1 LPGLDEGRA
10 TLLRDGRVLVTGGF
24 DSQLGS
30 SRETTLYDPHTGVWS
45 ATGSLRDGRHNHTAT
60 LLANGTVLVV
70 GGEEKTSNSDRILAS
85 AELFDP
91 ATSTWT
97 ATGSLHRARQF
108 HTATLLRDGRV
119 LVAGGIDAKYN
130 PVGQAE
136 LYDPASGKWT
146 DAGTMGD
153 SHSGHTATLL
163 PDGKVLVAG
172 GGTTTAEL
180 YDPATKTWKATGSLS
195 VVRSGHA
202 ATLLKDGRVLVTG
215 GANADAPNNP
225 GWATAE
231 LYDPRTGAWVPAGAM
246 SVPRVFHSATLLPGG
261 SVLVA
266 GGQTKYQGDV
276 ITASVDLYSPATGK
290 WTAIH
295 RMHSPRAGQIAVL
308 LTNNLL
314 LVAGGDTGSGA
325 TTATAE
331 LYNPGAGARL
341 LATTRARS
349 LRGTAMGSLT

>member
-1 LPGLDEGRA
+1 
-10 TLLRDGRVLVTGGF
+10 
-24 DSQLGS
+24 
-30 SRETTLYDPHTGVWS
+30 
-45 ATGSLRDGRHNHTAT
+45 
-60 LLANGTVLVV
+60 LVV
-70 GGEEKTSNSDRILAS
+70 GGEEKTPSSGRILAS

-91 ATSTWT
+91 STGTWM
-97 ATGSLHRARQF
+97 ATGRLHHARQF
-108 HTATLLRDGRV
+108 HTATLLRDGMV

-136 LYDPASGKWT
+136 LYDPATGTWT
-146 DAGTMGD
+146 DTGTMGD

-163 PDGKVLVAG
+163 PNGKVLVAG

-180 YDPATKTWKATGSLS
+180 YDPATTTWKATGSLS
-195 VVRSGHA
+195 VVRAGHA

-215 GANADAPNNP
+215 GANPNAPNNP

-231 LYDPRTGAWVPAGAM
+231 LYDPRTGAWTPAGTM

-266 GGQTKYQGDV
+266 GGQTKYQAD
-276 ITASVDLYSPATGK
+276 ITTASVDLYSPATGK
-290 WTAIH
+290 WTAVH

-331 LYNPGAGARL
+331 LYNPGAGRGL
-341 LATTRARS
+341 LATPRAQ
-349 LRGTAMGSLT
+349 GPDGATEGA